1 MAKCRATKPVASVAK
16 TRKRKKSVSTKDC
29 NVSTKKRPATDSRN
43 VGASKHQSAGAQ
55 VALVRSLASSSNTSP
70 LFYHRGVRYALS
82 KANVDVL
89 MKKIS
94 AWQ

>member
-1 MAKCRATKPVASVAK
+1 MAKCRATKPVVSVAK
-16 TRKRKKSVSTKDC
+16 TRKRKSVSTKEC
-29 NVSTKKRPATDSRN
+29 SVSTKKRPAPDSCN

-55 VALVRSLASSSNTSP
+55 VALARSMASSSNTSP

-89 MKKIS
+89 MKKIR